1 MVLKPRHRWYQ
12 FSLQGL
18 LIVLTLTAVVLGGRI
33 EYLRRRALFHEREA
47 ARFHELWSDPSS
59 ELDNLRQYLSHRD
72 IAYEFRAAMNRPWT
86 AVDES
91 PRPLP
96 NLPTPLPGLFG
107 PGTP

>member
-1 MVLKPRHRWYQ
+1 MVPKPRRRWYQ

-18 LIVLTLTAVVLGGRI
+18 LIVVTLTGAVLGGRI

-47 ARFHELWSDPSS
+47 ARFHELWSEPSS
-59 ELDNLRQYLSHRD
+59 KLDNLRQYLSHRD

-86 AVDES
+86 TVDES

>member
-1 MVLKPRHRWYQ
+1 MVPKPRRRWYQ
-12 FSLQGL
+12 FMLQGL
-18 LIVLTLTAVVLGGRI
+18 LIVVTLTAAVLGGRI
-33 EYLRRRALFHEREA
+33 EYLRRRALVHEREG
-47 ARFHELWSDPSS
+47 ARFHELWSEPSS
-59 ELDNLRQYLSHRD
+59 NLDNLRQYLSHRD

-86 AVDES
+86 TVDES

>member
-1 MVLKPRHRWYQ
+1 MAAKPRRRWYQ

-18 LIVLTLTAVVLGGRI
+18 LILVTLTAVALGGRI

-47 ARFHELWSDPSS
+47 ARFHELWSEPSS

-86 AVDES
+86 TVDES

-96 NLPTPLPGLFG
+96 NLPTPHPVLG
-107 PGTP
+107 PATP

>member
-1 MVLKPRHRWYQ
+1 MAAKPRRRWYQ

-18 LIVLTLTAVVLGGRI
+18 LIVVTLTAAVLGGRI
-33 EYLRRRALFHEREA
+33 EFLRRRALFHEREA
-47 ARFHELWSDPSS
+47 ARFHELWSEPSS
-59 ELDNLRQYLSHRD
+59 KLDNLRQYLSHRD

-86 AVDES
+86 TVDES